1 MARINDVGGMQGF
14 GAVDTTDDTEPFHAD
29 WEARVVGL
37 FNALRAQGLFNT
49 NEFRDA
55 IESIPPTRYLTTS
68 YYERW
73 FIAIC
78 ALLERKGVL
87 APGEL
92 DGTVGV
98 DGPDGL
104 ARPGGSAGPGQPGG
118 PDA

>member
-1 MARINDVGGMQGF
+1 MARINDVGGVEGF
-14 GAVDTTDDTEPFHAD
+14 GPVDTTDDTEPFRAD

-37 FNALRAQGLFNT
+37 SNALRAQGVFNT

-55 IESIPPTRYLTTS
+55 IESMPPAEYLAAS

-73 FIAIC
+73 FTAIC

-92 DGTVGV
+92 DEPGE
-98 DGPDGL
+98 PD
-104 ARPGGSAGPGQPGG
+104 
-118 PDA
+118 D